1 MNNWKEFLEKLS
13 KMQENIKI
21 LNLSQ
26 EKEEGTIW
34 YQNQIIILQSFS
46 QKFFFFFYD
55 NDIHKTLILNN
66 KKLKQIKNKI

>member
-46 QKFFFFFYD
+46 QKFFFFYD

-66 KKLKQIKNKI
+66 KKLKEIKNKV